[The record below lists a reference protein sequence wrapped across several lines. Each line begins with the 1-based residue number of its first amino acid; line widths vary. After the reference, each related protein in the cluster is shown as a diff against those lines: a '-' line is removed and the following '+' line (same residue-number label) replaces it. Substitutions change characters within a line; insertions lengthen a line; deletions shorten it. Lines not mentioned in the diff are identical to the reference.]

1 MEDLRPPQLS
11 SHLLRHWHPRLGER
25 HLRAEVGDPGEG
37 QPHGAA
43 HQAPDLREARDWY
56 SSRPTSP
63 TRRSRIFSRVKGTR
77 LPDGNFDP
85 SETDF
90 GDFTISNDVCEGHD
104 GTRYHCALRYLNTDE
119 HGKLVQKWLYKTS
132 VQTSTKMHRAGVA
145 PPAVDYHV
153 QHPDDWREVPGGYQP
168 ICFNEVPTKVNWHYL
183 RWSFDTRT
191 RRNTELQVNDLV
203 MDLRDIP
210 VPVYEVTYKAL
221 SHLLNFCIDVRTHRN
236 VRNFLYLDSV
246 LALSGLVAPGFRQGG
261 GNGHATILTA
271 VVERNVTFDAAFAT
285 EPYEAGWAERGALV
299 CPGAGGCGRGRRA
312 GCSIRRSRPMGFSG
326 VTKAAPRW
334 SRMARTL
341 FLRVA

>member
-1 MEDLRPPQLS
+1 MTIADDLRLALIQADPRLSKFNPLPRILFYDDFDEGVHGWAELIGNHDGNLDNVRPIMADLRPPQLS
-11 SHLLRHWHPRLGER
+11 SCTFFDIGTHGSVHGTYALKLATRAKANHMAQLIKRLTFVRQGLVQFETYFTYK
-25 HLRAEVGDPGEG
+25 AE
-37 QPHGAA
+37 Q
-43 HQAPDLREARDWY
+43 
-56 SSRPTSP
+56 
-63 TRRSRIFSRVKGTR
+63 IFSRARDDAAVW
-77 LPDGNFDP
+77 DGNFDP

-90 GDFTISNDVCEGHD
+90 GDLTISNDVCEGHE

-153 QHPDDWREVPGGYQP
+153 QHPDDWREVPGGFQP
-168 ICFNEVPTKVNWHYL
+168 LCYNEVPTKVNWHYL

-210 VPVYEVTYKAL
+210 VPVYEVTYKGL

-246 LALSGLVAPGFRQGG
+246 LVSV
-261 GNGHATILTA
+261 
-271 VVERNVTFDAAFAT
+271 D
-285 EPYEAGWAERGALV
+285 W
-299 CPGAGGCGRGRRA
+299 
-312 GCSIRRSRPMGFSG
+312 
-326 VTKAAPRW
+326 
-334 SRMARTL
+334 
-341 FLRVA
+341 